1 MRLRNKCSVRMAVSD
16 GITGFEP
23 VRGTDVWY
31 WGTDCTGGD
40 LYEAEELY
48 QDLKRS
54 RDSEAGAAGE
64 ASQAGPLISATRL
77 VFMRRYDGHVI
88 EPVPPR
94 DGVYFGEPVCEDG
107 KLALLLAD
115 FPAGEL
121 KILSVDG
128 DTGKT
133 EVVASIPRGDIE
145 DCYNLRLHTS
155 PLTLSRQQG
164 DSFQLVW
171 PEKAEFAIDSRE
183 SFCFRDGDLLYFSQ
197 WFEDPDYREET
208 VVRRLD
214 GTAAGRFPGSPD
226 SMPDGNNWLIL
237 PDEEARKKA
246 EAAAVAGNEEAA
258 AGTKESVV
266 AGGEA
271 AADPT
276 AIAGAK
282 AEAEPGADLAWRELS
297 MEHLVKDRWV
307 DFRRSTF
314 QFPDGSVHGPFYSYS
329 RKDYVVIVAM
339 DEAGK
344 LICVRQFRQGI
355 REVTT
360 EFPAGG
366 IENTTGKEYRGRDEE
381 AGAEGG
387 EDALSAA
394 KRELKE
400 ETGYVSDDWRYL
412 LTVPSNATIADN
424 YAHVYAAL
432 NCRRAG
438 GQHLD
443 ETEFLNVVKHS
454 PEELE
459 RLIHGGKFQQAVH
472 VMAWYL
478 FLGRGLPQ
486 P

>member
-1 MRLRNKCSVRMAVSD
+1 
-16 GITGFEP
+16 
-23 VRGTDVWY
+23 
-31 WGTDCTGGD
+31 
-40 LYEAEELY
+40 
-48 QDLKRS
+48 
-54 RDSEAGAAGE
+54 
-64 ASQAGPLISATRL
+64 
-77 VFMRRYDGHVI
+77 
-88 EPVPPR
+88 
-94 DGVYFGEPVCEDG
+94 
-107 KLALLLAD
+107 
-115 FPAGEL
+115 
-121 KILSVDG
+121 
-128 DTGKT
+128 
-133 EVVASIPRGDIE
+133 
-145 DCYNLRLHTS
+145 
-155 PLTLSRQQG
+155 
-164 DSFQLVW
+164 
-171 PEKAEFAIDSRE
+171 
-183 SFCFRDGDLLYFSQ
+183 
-197 WFEDPDYREET
+197 
-208 VVRRLD
+208 
-214 GTAAGRFPGSPD
+214 
-226 SMPDGNNWLIL
+226 
-237 PDEEARKKA
+237 
-246 EAAAVAGNEEAA
+246 
-258 AGTKESVV
+258 
-266 AGGEA
+266 
-271 AADPT
+271 
-276 AIAGAK
+276 
-282 AEAEPGADLAWRELS
+282 